1 MRSGFRLVSFIVITH
16 LFVLPALAQEEKK
29 TEKKE
34 KITPAGEIAGR
45 VTAVDGAQKT
55 LTLQVTRQKTLQVAT
70 MDDVK
75 IRTLMEPVFYD
86 DKGKPRKPTAK
97 ERKELKDK
105 DGYKADW
112 EDLKVNAIVKVTLG
126 RKKGDK
132 NPLATII
139 VIERAP
145 K

>member
-1 MRSGFRLVSFIVITH
+1 MTIVF
-16 LFVLPALAQEEKK
+16 LFVLSARGQDDKK
-29 TEKKE
+29 AERKE

-55 LTLQVTRQKTLQVAT
+55 LTLQVTRQKSLPVAT
-70 MDDVK
+70 AEDVK
-75 IRTLMEPVFYD
+75 IRTLVEPVFYD
-86 DKGKPRKPTAK
+86 DKGKVRKATAK

-105 DGYKADW
+105 DGYKASW

-126 RKKGDK
+126 RKKGEK
-132 NPLATII
+132 NPLATVI
-139 VIERAP
+139 VIERVP